1 MYTCTASELSKDD
14 NICCMLC
21 GDEDDDDDDDDDDDG
36 DDDFRGVYY
45 EQLRQLQN

>member
-1 MYTCTASELSKDD
+1 M
-14 NICCMLC
+14 CMLC
-21 GDEDDDDDDDDDDDG
+21 GDD

>member
-1 MYTCTASELSKDD
+1 
-14 NICCMLC
+14 MLC
-21 GDEDDDDDDDDDDDG
+21 GDEDDDDDDDDDG